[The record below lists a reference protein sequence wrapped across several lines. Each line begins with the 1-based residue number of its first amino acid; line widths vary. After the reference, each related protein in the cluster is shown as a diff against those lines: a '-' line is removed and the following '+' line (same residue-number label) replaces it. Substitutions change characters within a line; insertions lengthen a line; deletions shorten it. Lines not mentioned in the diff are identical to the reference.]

1 VSAPPATKR
10 VRVLF
15 VEDSDDDVAL
25 ELAALRQSGLEP
37 IHEVVED
44 PDELRT
50 ALARERWDVVL
61 SDYSMPSFTGLD
73 AMRIVR
79 QLDPDLP
86 FILVS
91 GTVGEDFAVDAM
103 RAGAHDYVLKGNLT
117 RLAASIERELRDA
130 ELRRDR
136 RRIEQDRRFWS
147 EVHGFLAEAGKVLG
161 RTLDVGST
169 LEEATRLAVP
179 WLADH
184 AFGLIAEGDVGHV
197 RATVQAHAGALQD
210 LPGTLAEA
218 APVRSALQDGRSI
231 LIAEVS
237 DGAPESAGED
247 VGGRAALR
255 AAGLCSAMIVPLRGR
270 SGVTAALLFAT
281 SRSGRR
287 YTERDLL
294 VAEELA
300 IRAGLALK
308 NARLYRQAQE
318 AIRVRDEFLAML
330 GHELRNPLAPI
341 VTAVQLLKMRE
352 GSAPRREHEVIERQ
366 AQHLVRLVDDLLDV
380 SRITQGK
387 VTLRTERIELAAV
400 IAKAV
405 ETASPLIDQRRHYLS
420 VDVPSS
426 GLLVLAD
433 EARLVQVVS
442 NLLTNA
448 ARYTEPGGQI
458 RVHAARAGTEVV
470 LSVSDTGI
478 GIQPELLSKL
488 FEAFVQGKRTID
500 RHEGGLG
507 LGLALARSL
516 TKLHGGTIEA
526 RSDGPGRGSEFVV
539 RLPALEATAATTVDA
554 RPAHAAPPAAR
565 GARRVLV
572 VDDNKDAAMMLAE
585 VLASQGFV
593 VRVAIDPL
601 QALEYM
607 ESFVADIAVLDIGL
621 PVIDGHE
628 LARRLRERYGPSLR
642 LVALTG
648 YGQQADKEKA
658 CEVGFDVHLVKPVDV
673 SHLVQA
679 ILP

>member
-1 VSAPPATKR
+1 
-10 VRVLF
+10 
-15 VEDSDDDVAL
+15 
-25 ELAALRQSGLEP
+25 
-37 IHEVVED
+37 
-44 PDELRT
+44 
-50 ALARERWDVVL
+50 
-61 SDYSMPSFTGLD
+61 
-73 AMRIVR
+73 
-79 QLDPDLP
+79 
-86 FILVS
+86 
-91 GTVGEDFAVDAM
+91 
-103 RAGAHDYVLKGNLT
+103 
-117 RLAASIERELRDA
+117 
-130 ELRRDR
+130 
-136 RRIEQDRRFWS
+136 
-147 EVHGFLAEAGKVLG
+147 
-161 RTLDVGST
+161 
-169 LEEATRLAVP
+169 
-179 WLADH
+179 
-184 AFGLIAEGDVGHV
+184 
-197 RATVQAHAGALQD
+197 
-210 LPGTLAEA
+210 
-218 APVRSALQDGRSI
+218 
-231 LIAEVS
+231 
-237 DGAPESAGED
+237 
-247 VGGRAALR
+247 
-255 AAGLCSAMIVPLRGR
+255 
-270 SGVTAALLFAT
+270 
-281 SRSGRR
+281 
-287 YTERDLL
+287 
-294 VAEELA
+294 
-300 IRAGLALK
+300 
-308 NARLYRQAQE
+308 
-318 AIRVRDEFLAML
+318 
-330 GHELRNPLAPI
+330 
-341 VTAVQLLKMRE
+341 
-352 GSAPRREHEVIERQ
+352 
-366 AQHLVRLVDDLLDV
+366 
-380 SRITQGK
+380 
-387 VTLRTERIELAAV
+387 
-400 IAKAV
+400 
-405 ETASPLIDQRRHYLS
+405 
-420 VDVPSS
+420 
-426 GLLVLAD
+426 LVLAD

-554 RPAHAAPPAAR
+554 RPAHAAPPAAC

-585 VLASQGFV
+585 VLASEGFV

-658 CEVGFDVHLVKPVDV
+658 REVGFDVHLVKPVDV

>member
-61 SDYSMPSFTGLD
+61 SDYSMPSFSGLD

-161 RTLDVGST
+161 RTLDIRST

-197 RATVQAHAGALQD
+197 RAAVQAHAGALQD

-300 IRAGLALK
+300 IRAGLALE

-405 ETASPLIDQRRHYLS
+405 ETASPLIDQRRHHLS

-554 RPAHAAPPAAR
+554 RPAHAAPPAVR

-621 PVIDGHE
+621 PLIDGHE

-658 CEVGFDVHLVKPVDV
+658 REVGFDVHLVKPVDV